1 MEFDGWA
8 WLPWVFIVLAIF
20 FGLGWLAARIDI
32 KQLLTESRALPA
44 SYFKGLNFLLNEQQ
58 DKAIE
63 AFIEVTKDNPE
74 TVELQFALGS
84 LFRRR
89 GETDRA
95 IRIHQEL
102 SQRDDLPLEQRRV
115 AHFELAQDYLKAGL
129 LDHAERILVDLN
141 KADPDAKIHRY
152 LLDIYIQEKEWLKA
166 VDAAKQLEVSAKRNY
181 EKEIANYYCELA
193 ITEYVHGRRDQS
205 RRYLNDALSADRKC
219 VRANLLAGEW
229 AAAEGRHG
237 EALEIWKQIENQN
250 ADFLGLAA
258 QGMFDSFKALG
269 KSEEGLKLLRGLQSR
284 YPTID
289 FLNVV
294 YQASREQEGEEAAYE
309 LIRDEVRKTPTLIGL
324 DKLLEAQLTHAAP
337 DRKQDLQLMKSL
349 VHSHATALSAY
360 LCANCGFRAKQFY
373 WQCPAC
379 GGWET
384 FRPKRTAELDMA
396 EMHLARIHLKPD

>member
-1 MEFDGWA
+1 M
-8 WLPWVFIVLAIF
+8 
-20 FGLGWLAARIDI
+20 
-32 KQLLTESRALPA
+32 
-44 SYFKGLNFLLNEQQ
+44 
-58 DKAIE
+58 
-63 AFIEVTKDNPE
+63 
-74 TVELQFALGS
+74 
-84 LFRRR
+84 
-89 GETDRA
+89 
-95 IRIHQEL
+95 
-102 SQRDDLPLEQRRV
+102 

-229 AAAEGRHG
+229 TAAEGRHA

-294 YQASREQEGEEAAYE
+294 YEASREQEGEEAAYE

-324 DKLLEAQLTHAAP
+324 DKLLEAQITHAAP
-337 DRKQDLQLMKSL
+337 DRKQDLLLMKSL

-360 LCANCGFRAKQFY
+360 LCASCGFRAKQFY